1 VAAPLIVITGA
12 THGIGR
18 ALAIAFA
25 RDGHPLL
32 LVARH
37 AETIAELADHPH
49 RFAEADVTDYARLQ
63 AAIAAAET
71 EFGPTDC
78 LVNNAGFIHIG
89 DFAKRTVEDLD
100 YEIDVL
106 FKGVVHGCRAV
117 LPGMIE
123 RRRGTIVNVSSIGD
137 RRPGPSGETY
147 HASKTAVRSL
157 AESLQQAEAKNNIRI
172 INIRLGEDQHPSDHG
187 HFVRGLLQ
195 DARQSRLHRARTDR
209 RDHRVLLQAAAVDL
223 HPRPGGDADHVRV
236 LIGTAG
242 FAGPAGP
249 GHRILS
255 ALGALIRTSREA
267 NSETRDLRSRR
278 PRRGSRRSHRAR
290 CRRHRGRGE
299 AGLHGAAHHAGRD
312 R

>member
-1 VAAPLIVITGA
+1 MAAPLIVITGA

-18 ALAIAFA
+18 ALALAFA

-37 AETIAELADHPH
+37 AEAIAELADHPH

-63 AAIAAAET
+63 AAIAAAEKK
-71 EFGPTDC
+71 FGPTDC

-123 RRRGTIVNVSSIGD
+123 RKRGTIVNVSSIGD

-157 AESLQQAEAKNNIRI
+157 AGSLQQAEAKNNIRI
-172 INIRLGEDQHPSDHG
+172 INIAPGLVKTNIHQTMGISFEEYSKMLGNPDFIAPERIAEIILFCYKLP
-187 HFVRGLLQ
+187 
-195 DARQSRLHRARTDR
+195 QS
-209 RDHRVLLQAAAVDL
+209 
-223 HPRPGGDADHVRV
+223 
-236 LIGTAG
+236 IC
-242 FAGPAGP
+242 
-249 GHRILS
+249 I
-255 ALGALIRTSREA
+255 
-267 NSETRDLRSRR
+267 RDLVVMPTTS
-278 PRRGSRRSHRAR
+278 GY
-290 CRRHRGRGE
+290 
-299 AGLHGAAHHAGRD
+299 
-312 R
+312 